1 MPDRDHR
8 IEGGEVLIGGSAL
21 SRFSQ
26 RSYDVSVYSLRHI
39 VNINVPC
46 LVSALNTLSL
56 SGMWDGQEQEKEKE
70 EEDQLE
76 PGTTTTARLSA
87 TLPRQ
92 RRWM

>member
-1 MPDRDHR
+1 
-8 IEGGEVLIGGSAL
+8 
-21 SRFSQ
+21 
-26 RSYDVSVYSLRHI
+26 
-39 VNINVPC
+39 
-46 LVSALNTLSL
+46 
-56 SGMWDGQEQEKEKE
+56 MWDGQEQEKEKE